1 MRCLGVGAVPIKR
14 QWVTGSGGLRR
25 ADTDTCPVCGREG
38 IAPRKDGRV
47 RVHRA
52 PDRPPRPS
60 LVGQLDEHLQRETPP
75 RRKRVVTQK

>member
-14 QWVTGSGGLRR
+14 QWRTGVGGLRR

-47 RVHRA
+47 RVHQPAKTR
-52 PDRPPRPS
+52 RPS
-60 LVGQLDEHLQRETPP
+60 LVGQLDEHLQREQPP
-75 RRKRVVTQK
+75 RRRRVITQK